1 MRMKPR
7 ALDLRDERGATTVI
21 VIVSLLALMG
31 MLVLSV
37 DLGGMLAKRRGMV
50 NAADAAALAA
60 AESYARN
67 EAEALVNDGPA
78 QTQADLLATDNISNA
93 VRDDYIVQTGLGGE
107 DCVPVSAC
115 GSVTVKYHGVTKLF
129 FGPILGF
136 GQTATIHS
144 QATAIWGP
152 AGGGNPTPIMIRYDW
167 MTEECERP
175 FPDPNPPVN
184 CGFWLND
191 HDDNGNPMWSWLNLN
206 PYPGSSAGWNVPIGF
221 NCPNVG
227 ANDRSDWIN
236 GINVPDLP
244 INQAPAPTFV
254 CTTSG
259 HASANF
265 SDLVD
270 QIGEY
275 RVLPVNDAN
284 GIFAPP
290 GQVDRDG
297 NWCPPSTPCTP
308 DKYDI
313 VGFTELRI
321 DDVLHGNDPVAI
333 GTLGSMGD
341 CLKNHGF
348 NTNDV
353 LDLDTINGSGCPN
366 TSQTD
371 ILNPLPPSLL
381 SKNGTPFVENVDYT
395 YDAANH
401 VVTWTGADTNGVDI
415 KFHWEIYPTKG
426 KCGTHASDPNAV
438 CLVASWQGYQ
448 PGGFDPGGGIDFGV
462 RAIRLSE

>member
-1 MRMKPR
+1 MRPR
-7 ALDLRDERGATTVI
+7 AIDLRDERGATTVI

-50 NAADAAALAA
+50 TAADAAALAA
-60 AESYARN
+60 AESYARD

-78 QTQADLLATDNISNA
+78 QTQADLLATSNISNA
-93 VRDDYIVQTGLGGE
+93 VRDDYIVQTGIGGE
-107 DCVPVSAC
+107 SCVPVSAC

-136 GQTATIHS
+136 GQSATIHS

-152 AGGGNPTPIMIRYDW
+152 AGGGNPTPIMIQYNW
-167 MTEECERP
+167 MTDECERP

-191 HDDNGNPMWSWLNLN
+191 HDDDGNPLWAWLNLN

-227 ANDRSDWIN
+227 ASDRSDWIN

-244 INQAPAPTFV
+244 VNQAPAPTFV

-259 HASANF
+259 HASSNF
-265 SDLVD
+265 GDLQD

-275 RVLPVNDAN
+275 RVLPVNDAR
-284 GIFAPP
+284 GQFAPP
-290 GQVDRDG
+290 GQVDKDG
-297 NWCPPSTPCTP
+297 NWCEPRTPCTP
-308 DKYDI
+308 DKFDI

-321 DDVLHGNDPVAI
+321 DDVLHGNDPLAI
-333 GTLGSMGD
+333 GIPGSMGD

-348 NTNDV
+348 KTNDV
-353 LDLDTINGSGCPN
+353 LDLDTLNGSGCPN

-371 ILNPLPPSLL
+371 VLNPLPPSLL
-381 SKNGTPFVENVDYT
+381 SKNGVPFIENVQYRYNAST
-395 YDAANH
+395 H
-401 VVTWTGADTNGVDI
+401 VVTWITANTNGVDI
-415 KFHWEIYPTKG
+415 KFHWEILPKPG
-426 KCGTHASDPNAV
+426 KCGLHTSDSNAV